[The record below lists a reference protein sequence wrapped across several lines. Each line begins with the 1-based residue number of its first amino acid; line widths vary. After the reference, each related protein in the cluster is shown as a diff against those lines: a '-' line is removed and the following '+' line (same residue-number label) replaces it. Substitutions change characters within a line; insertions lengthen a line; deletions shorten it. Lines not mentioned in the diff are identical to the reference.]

1 MQSVVLAVGALC
13 LFACGPRA
21 SPPASATTTP
31 QATADHDQAPA
42 ITPADAAPVAVLSE
56 AAARAIL
63 ARRFRAAGFR
73 VRYDVPIARPGAFDV
88 TVDGYD
94 PVRQVGFEY
103 VDTAERDTDLHA
115 AERAALE
122 RDPAHRI
129 LVVDATDAAGLEA
142 RITRF
147 LAQP

>member
-13 LFACGPRA
+13 LFACGTRA
-21 SPPASATTTP
+21 SPPASARTTP
-31 QATADHDQAPA
+31 QATTYDRTPAMAPA
-42 ITPADAAPVAVLSE
+42 EAAPVAVLSE

-94 PVRQVGFEY
+94 PARQVGFEY

-122 RDPAHRI
+122 RDPEHRI

-142 RITRF
+142 RITPF